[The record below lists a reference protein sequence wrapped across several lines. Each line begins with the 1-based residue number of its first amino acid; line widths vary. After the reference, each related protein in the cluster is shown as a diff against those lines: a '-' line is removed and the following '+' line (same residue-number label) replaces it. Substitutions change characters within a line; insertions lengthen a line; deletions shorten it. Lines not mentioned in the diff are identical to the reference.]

1 MSDHLAKPPFVVVE
15 NRNTGH
21 DAIKLTSGPYS
32 GIIYSYGKVSFDE
45 QGDTCKL
52 NFEYEVHEN
61 QIEYVKEEFEHYIG
75 DLLQFIMMDELQRN
89 NITYTGGI
97 DENRNKDFNE
107 SDI

>member
-15 NRNTGH
+15 NRKTGH

-45 QGDTCKL
+45 QDDGTCKL

-61 QIEYVKEEFEHYIG
+61 HLEYDKVEFEHYIG

-97 DENRNKDFNE
+97 DEN
-107 SDI
+107 

>member
-45 QGDTCKL
+45 QVDGYKL

-61 QIEYVKEEFEHYIG
+61 DIEYNKPEFENYIG
-75 DLLQFIMMDELQRN
+75 ELLQFIMMDELQKN

-97 DENRNKDFNE
+97 DAN
-107 SDI
+107 

>member
-1 MSDHLAKPPFVVVE
+1 MSEHLAKPPFVVVE

-45 QGDTCKL
+45 QKNGTCKL

-61 QIEYVKEEFEHYIG
+61 SMEYNKVEFEHYIG
-75 DLLQFIMMDELQRN
+75 DLLQFIMMDQLQKN

-97 DENRNKDFNE
+97 DEN
-107 SDI
+107 

>member
-1 MSDHLAKPPFVVVE
+1 MSEHLAKPPFVVVE

-32 GIIYSYGKVSFDE
+32 GIIYSYGKVKFDE
-45 QGDTCKL
+45 QKDGTVKL

-61 QIEYVKEEFEHYIG
+61 AMEYVKSEFETYIG
-75 DLLQFIMMDELQRN
+75 DLLQFIMMDELQKN

-97 DENRNKDFNE
+97 DAD
-107 SDI
+107 

>member
-1 MSDHLAKPPFVVVE
+1 MSEHLAKPPFVVVE
-15 NRNTGH
+15 NRKTGH

-45 QGDTCKL
+45 QDDDTCKL

-61 QIEYVKEEFEHYIG
+61 HMEYDKKEFEFYIG
-75 DLLQFIMMDELQRN
+75 ELLQYIMMDELQRN

-97 DENRNKDFNE
+97 DEN
-107 SDI
+107 